1 MPLIL
6 PNAAPDNRYM
16 VASLSRPGRSMIIFI
31 SGVCSLEEC
40 RAFLTA
46 CDPALCPVQ
55 AQPYFQN
62 PVDVSSKGFSILGG
76 VPKTLRH
83 FHEDFAVWAFTD
95 LYTFEISRYI
105 LMEWCLIPQNRE
117 MQMEY

>member
-1 MPLIL
+1 M
-6 PNAAPDNRYM
+6 
-16 VASLSRPGRSMIIFI
+16 
-31 SGVCSLEEC
+31 EEC

-62 PVDVSSKGFSILGG
+62 PVDVSSKGFSTYGG
-76 VPKTLRH
+76 VPNILRH

-105 LMEWCLIPQNRE
+105 LMEWCFPQNRE
-117 MQMEY
+117 MQMEYRWTVVCSNLIK

>member
-1 MPLIL
+1 M
-6 PNAAPDNRYM
+6 
-16 VASLSRPGRSMIIFI
+16 
-31 SGVCSLEEC
+31 CSLEEC

-46 CDPALCPVQ
+46 YDPALCPVQ

-62 PVDVSSKGFSILGG
+62 PVDVTSKGFSILGS
-76 VPKTLRH
+76 VPKILRN